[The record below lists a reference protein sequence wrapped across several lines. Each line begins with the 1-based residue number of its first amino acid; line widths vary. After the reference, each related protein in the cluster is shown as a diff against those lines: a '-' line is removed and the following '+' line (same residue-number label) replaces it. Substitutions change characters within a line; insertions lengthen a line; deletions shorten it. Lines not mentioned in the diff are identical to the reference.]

1 MIEFQDVSLFRNPYL
16 IVMFRDPVAIAE
28 RTAIAEYRNALVTMR
43 ETLDTQRNLL
53 GFLSRHSCT
62 GIVVQL

>member
-1 MIEFQDVSLFRNPYL
+1 
-16 IVMFRDPVAIAE
+16 MFRDPVAIAE

-53 GFLSRHSCT
+53 GFLHAIAAPALLCSYEKALINPGNFVIR
-62 GIVVQL
+62 